1 LTPFDLVA
9 GLILLVSALLGLSR
23 GGVQEMVTLVAF
35 TLSAMTGV
43 FLLPISAPVAHALVH
58 TGWLSKVVAVVVV
71 FLIAYVAMRIAG
83 AALSSALHRQAA
95 LGALDRTVGFGLGL
109 ARGLVA
115 IGLFCLVF
123 SAVTPRWLQP
133 HWIIGGPVYGLGQT
147 SGRVLASLAP
157 QGLKAVGGFGRVLS
171 EQVNKTDDSGEAY
184 PSDSAAVSQGGDMS
198 GQTANATPN
207 SSASDPYRRSRR
219 SGIRPKTLSLDS
231 RPAE

>member
-1 LTPFDLVA
+1 LTAFDLVA
-9 GLILLVSALLGLSR
+9 GLILLASALLGLSR

-35 TLSAMTGV
+35 TFSATIGV
-43 FLLPISAPVAHALVH
+43 FLLPISAPISHALVH

-95 LGALDRTVGFGLGL
+95 LGALDRTVGFCLGL

-115 IGLFCLVF
+115 LGLFCLVF

-133 HWIIGGPVYGLGQT
+133 HWIVGGPIYGVGQT
-147 SGRVLASLAP
+147 SGRLIASVAP

-171 EQVNKTDDSGEAY
+171 DQVHKTDDSGEAE
-184 PSDSAAVSQGGDMS
+184 PLGDGVVSQGSDMG

-207 SSASDPYRRSRR
+207 SSASDPYSWSRR
-219 SGIRPKTLSLDS
+219 SGSRSKTLSIDS